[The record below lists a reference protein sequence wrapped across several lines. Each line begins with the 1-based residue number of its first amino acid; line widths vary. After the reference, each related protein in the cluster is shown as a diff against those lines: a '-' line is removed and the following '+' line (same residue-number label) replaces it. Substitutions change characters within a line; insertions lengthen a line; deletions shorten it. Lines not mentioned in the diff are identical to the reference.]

1 MKGKYKNISFEVLTE
16 RAKELECLYL
26 IDKALTK
33 ESISDMLLEIVD
45 VTPSGFRYVDA
56 CVVTVFLDNKVYSK
70 KNQLHDGHEIRADII
85 INDKIRGYIK
95 AVYPCDIA
103 YKGESVFLIQETKL
117 LNAIADKISQ
127 NVFQRQFKTLRMSKN
142 NWETIIELLQNT
154 DHVMLLHVCEQ
165 MLAFCAK
172 NNQKLV
178 EDIFKEMNWSKYE
191 YQGEI
196 NFPLENLPAVDVVKL
211 SNTLFEAARTFLE
224 DSRIFYYVNLWI
236 YQGKTYE
243 LIKFVDKRDSDVKA
257 ISKALTQYLKAVKA
271 NGMISAATQRWLIV
285 ELIRRFFT
293 DNPKMIHKIK
303 EFVTVEDFC
312 ELLETFI
319 CSPHSTGKVGGKA
332 TGFFIANQI
341 IKKYSENNPELR
353 NIKIPETWYISSDEL
368 LNLIHDNNLD
378 ELNEYKYRDILEIR
392 INYPKVVQTIK
403 NSRLS
408 PYVMNEIH
416 TIIDNCDDKPLIIRS
431 SSLLEDQIDSAFSGK
446 YKSLF
451 LTNSGSKTERFN
463 SLVDGI
469 LEVFA
474 SMFNPDSIQYRK
486 ERNLLD
492 CTEQMG
498 IMVQEVVGTRVG
510 PFYFPLYAG
519 VAFSNNELRWSPR
532 VKREDGLVRIVMGL
546 GTRAVD
552 RVGDDFPVLISLG
565 QPDLPVNQTTDELR
579 KYSPQI
585 MDVIDVENNRFSSI
599 HISGILQQYGNKIP
613 SLNNF
618 LSVLKNDFV
627 SDFNKYTANLKTDET
642 VTTFDGLVKKTPF
655 IKQLKGMLSLLKEKL
670 GYPVDIEFA
679 SDGEDFYLLQCRPQ
693 SRSKNDLPVAIP
705 PDIPDQNIVFTANR
719 YVSNGEVS
727 GIKHIVYVD
736 PKEYGNLEN
745 YQDLVNVGN
754 AVSEL
759 NRILPRKSFILM
771 GPGRWG
777 SRGDIKLGVQV
788 TYSGINNSSMLIE
801 IAQKKSKHQPEL
813 SFGTHFFQDLVEE
826 NIKYLPL
833 YPEDNEVIYCE
844 NFFTGNEN
852 QLAKVLPGYSQLENV
867 IKLINTDNNHDGREL
882 VVLMNAD
889 LGKAVAYLDH
899 SDTDESSKTEKLEIE
914 ETTHSTA
921 DHGWKW
927 RYFMAEQISAQM
939 DMKSFGV
946 KGIYLFGS
954 TNTCTARLK
963 SDIDL
968 LIHFDGSSEQKEKL
982 NLWLEGWSIA
992 LSQIN
997 YLKTGYNQKG
1007 LLDIHYVTDHDIE
1020 EKSSYAIKINS
1031 VYDPAHPLR
1040 LRDDPAVS

>member
-1 MKGKYKNISFEVLTE
+1 MEGKYKNISFEMLAE
-16 RAKELECLYL
+16 RAKELECLYQ

-33 ESISDMLLEIVD
+33 ESISDMLLEVAD
-45 VTPSGFRYVDA
+45 VTTSGFRYVDA
-56 CVVTVFLDNKVYSK
+56 CVVTVCLDNKIYSK

-85 INDKIRGYIK
+85 VNDKIRGYIK
-95 AVYPCDIA
+95 AAYPCGIA
-103 YKGESVFLIQETKL
+103 YTGESAFLIQETKL
-117 LNAIADKISQ
+117 LNAIAAKIAQ
-127 NVFQRQFKTLRMSKN
+127 NIFQRQFVALGMSKN

-154 DHVMLLHVCEQ
+154 DHSMLLHVCEQ

-178 EDIFKEMNWSKYE
+178 DDIFKEMNWSEYE
-191 YQGEI
+191 FRGEI

-224 DSRIFYYVNLWI
+224 DSQIFYYVNLWI

-243 LIKFVDKRDSDVKA
+243 LIKFVDKKDSDVRE
-257 ISKALTQYLKAVKA
+257 ISKALSQYLKAVKA

-285 ELIRRFFT
+285 ELIRRFLT

-303 EFVTVEDFC
+303 EFVSVEDFC
-312 ELLETFI
+312 ELLDTFI

-332 TGFFIANQI
+332 TGFFIAYQI
-341 IKKYSENNPELR
+341 IKKHTENNPVLR
-353 NIKIPETWYISSDEL
+353 NIKIPKTWYISSDEL
-368 LNLIHDNNLD
+368 LNLMRDNNLD

-403 NSRLS
+403 NSHLS
-408 PYVMNEIH
+408 PYVMNELH
-416 TIIDNCDDKPLIIRS
+416 QIIDQCEGKPLIIRS

-451 LTNSGSKTERFN
+451 LTNTGSKTERFN
-463 SLVDGI
+463 SLVNGI
-469 LEVFA
+469 LEVLA

-492 CTEQMG
+492 CAEQMG
-498 IMVQEVVGTRVG
+498 VMVQEVVGTRVG

-565 QPDLPVNQTTDELR
+565 QPDLPVNQTIDEKR
-579 KYSPQI
+579 RYSPQV
-585 MDVIDVENNRFSSI
+585 MDVIDVENSRFSSI
-599 HISGILQQYGNKIP
+599 SITGLLQSYGNKIP
-613 SLNNF
+613 HLSNL
-618 LSVLKNDFV
+618 LSVLKDDFV
-627 SDFNKYTANLKTDET
+627 SDFNKYTVNLKTDET
-642 VTTFDGLVKKTPF
+642 VVTFDGLIKKTPF
-655 IKQLKGMLSLLKEKL
+655 IEQVKQMLSLLKEQL

-679 SDGEDFYLLQCRPQ
+679 SDGQNLYLLQCRPQ
-693 SRSKNDLPVAIP
+693 SRSKNDLPAEIP
-705 PDIPDQNIVFTANR
+705 PDIPDQSIVFTANR
-719 YVSNGEVS
+719 YVSNGKVS

-736 PKEYGNLEN
+736 PKEYGNLQKHE
-745 YQDLVNVGN
+745 DLVNVAN
-754 AVSEL
+754 AVREL
-759 NRILPRKSFILM
+759 NRLLPRRSFILM

-833 YPEDNEVIYCE
+833 YPEDEDVVFYE
-844 NFFTGNEN
+844 NFFTGNQN
-852 QLAKVLPGYSQLENV
+852 QLSKVLPDYSQLEKV
-867 IKLINTDNNHDGREL
+867 IKVINTDNNHDGREL

-889 LGKAVAYLDH
+889 LGKAVAYLDYP
-899 SDTDESSKTEKLEIE
+899 TTTESMTTEMPEIGE
-914 ETTHSTA
+914 NTHA
-921 DHGWKW
+921 EDDQGWKW
-927 RYFMAEQISAQM
+927 RYFMAEQIAEQM
-939 DMKSFGV
+939 DMEYFGV

-954 TNTCTARLK
+954 TNACTARLN

-968 LIHFDGSSEQKEKL
+968 LIHFDGTEEQKEKL

-1007 LLDIHYVTDHDIE
+1007 LLDVHYITDLDIE
-1020 EKSSYAIKINS
+1020 EKNPYAVKINS
-1031 VYDPAHPLR
+1031 VYDPAHLLR
-1040 LRDDPAVS
+1040 LRDKQA

>member
-1 MKGKYKNISFEVLTE
+1 MREKDKNISVEMLAE

-45 VTPSGFRYVDA
+45 VTTTGFRYVDA
-56 CVVTVFLDNKVYSK
+56 CVVTVCLDNKVYSK
-70 KNQLHDGHEIRADII
+70 KNQLHDGHEIRADIKV
-85 INDKIRGYIK
+85 NDKVRGYIK
-95 AVYPCDIA
+95 ASYPCDIA
-103 YKGESVFLIQETKL
+103 YKGESAFLIQETKL
-117 LNAIADKISQ
+117 LNAIADRISQ
-127 NVFQRQFKTLRMSKN
+127 NIFQRQFVTLGMSKN

-178 EDIFKEMNWSKYE
+178 DDIFKEMNWTEYE
-191 YQGEI
+191 FRGEI

-211 SNTLFEAARTFLE
+211 STMLFGAARTFLE
-224 DSRIFYYVNLWI
+224 DSQIFYYVNMWI

-243 LIKFVDKRDSDVKA
+243 LIKFVDKRDSDVRE
-257 ISKALTQYLKAVKA
+257 ISKALSQYQKAVKA
-271 NGMISAATQRWLIV
+271 NGMVSAATQRWLIV
-285 ELIRRFFT
+285 ELIRRFLT

-303 EFVTVEDFC
+303 EFVSVEDFC
-312 ELLETFI
+312 ELLNTFI
-319 CSPHSTGKVGGKA
+319 FSPHSTGKVGGKA
-332 TGFFIANQI
+332 TGFFIAYQI
-341 IKKYSENNPELR
+341 IKKYAENNPELR
-353 NIKIPETWYISSDEL
+353 NIKIPKTWYISSDEL
-368 LNLIHDNNLD
+368 LNLLHDNNLD

-403 NSRLS
+403 NSHLS

-416 TIIDNCDDKPLIIRS
+416 KIIDQCQDKPLIIRS

-451 LTNSGSKTERFN
+451 LTNTGTRTERLN

-492 CTEQMG
+492 CAEQMG
-498 IMVQEVVGTRVG
+498 IMIQEVVGIRVG
-510 PFYFPLYAG
+510 PYYFPLYAG

-532 VKREDGLVRIVMGL
+532 VKREDGLARIVMGL

-565 QPDLPVNQTTDELR
+565 QPDLPVNQTTDEMR
-579 KYSPQI
+579 KYSPRI

-599 HISGILQQYGNKIP
+599 PIAWLVQQYGNNIP
-613 SLNNF
+613 YLNNM
-618 LSVLKNDFV
+618 LSVLKNDLV
-627 SDFNKYTANLKTDET
+627 SDFNKYTVNLKTDEI
-642 VTTFDGLVKKTPF
+642 VTTFNGLIKKTPF
-655 IKQLKGMLSLLKEKL
+655 VEQIKKMLSLLKEKL
-670 GYPVDIEFA
+670 DYPVDIEFA
-679 SDGEDFYLLQCRPQ
+679 SDGENIYLLQCRPQ
-693 SRSKNDLPVAIP
+693 SRSKNDLPAEIP

-719 YVSNGEVS
+719 YVSNGKVV

-736 PKEYGNLEN
+736 PKEYGNLEKHE
-745 YQDLVNVGN
+745 DLVGVAN
-754 AVSEL
+754 AVREL
-759 NRILPRKSFILM
+759 NRLLPRKSFILM

-833 YPEDNEVIYCE
+833 YPEDKDVLFYA
-844 NFFTGNEN
+844 NFFTGSEN
-852 QLAKVLPGYSQLENV
+852 QLGKILPDYSHLENV
-867 IKLINTDNNHDGREL
+867 IKVINTENNHDGREL

-889 LGKAVAYLDH
+889 LGKAVAYLDYPD
-899 SDTDESSKTEKLEIE
+899 SNEFEKTEMPAIE
-914 ETTHSTA
+914 EATHTT
-921 DHGWKW
+921 DDQWWKW
-927 RYFMAEQISAQM
+927 RYFMAEQIAAQM
-939 DMKSFGV
+939 DMEAFGV

-954 TNTCTARLK
+954 TNACTARLN

-968 LIHFDGSSEQKEKL
+968 IIHFDGTQEQKEKL
-982 NLWLEGWSIA
+982 NLWFDGWSIA

-997 YLKTGYNQKG
+997 YLKTGYSQRG
-1007 LLDIHYVTDHDIE
+1007 LLDVHYVTDLDIE
-1020 EKSSYAIKINS
+1020 KKDPYAAKINS

-1040 LRDDPAVS
+1040 LRDNQV

>member
-1 MKGKYKNISFEVLTE
+1 MEGKNKDISFEILTE

-45 VTPSGFRYVDA
+45 VTTTGFRYVDA
-56 CVVTVFLDNKVYSK
+56 CVVMVCLDNKVYSK
-70 KNQLHDGHEIRADII
+70 KNRLHDGHEIRADIKI
-85 INDKIRGYIK
+85 SDKVRGYIK
-95 AVYPCDIA
+95 AAYPCDIA
-103 YKGESVFLIQETKL
+103 YKGEAAFLIQETKL
-117 LNAIADKISQ
+117 LNAIADKIAQ
-127 NVFQRQFKTLRMSKN
+127 NVFQRQFATLGMAKN

-154 DHVMLLHVCEQ
+154 DHGMLLHVCEQ
-165 MLAFCAK
+165 MLVFCAK

-178 EDIFKEMNWSKYE
+178 DDIFKEMNWSEYE
-191 YQGEI
+191 YRGEI
-196 NFPLENLPAVDVVKL
+196 NFPLKNLPAVDVVKL
-211 SNTLFEAARTFLE
+211 STTLFEAAKTFLE
-224 DSRIFYYVNLWI
+224 DSQIFYYINLWI

-243 LIKFVDKRDSDVKA
+243 LIKFVDKKDSDVRE
-257 ISKALTQYLKAVKA
+257 ISKALTQYLKAVKE

-285 ELIRRFFT
+285 ELIRRFLT
-293 DNPKMIHKIK
+293 DNPKMIHNIK
-303 EFVTVEDFC
+303 EFVSVEDFC
-312 ELLETFI
+312 ELLDTFI
-319 CSPHSTGKVGGKA
+319 FSPHSTGKVGGKA
-332 TGFFIANQI
+332 TGFFIAYQI

-353 NIKIPETWYISSDEL
+353 NVKIPKTWYISSDEL

-378 ELNEYKYRDILEIR
+378 ELNEFKYRDMLEIR

-403 NSRLS
+403 NSHLS
-408 PYVMNEIH
+408 SYVMNEIH
-416 TIIDNCDDKPLIIRS
+416 KIIDQCDDKPLIIRS

-451 LTNSGSKTERFN
+451 LTNTGSRTERLN

-498 IMVQEVVGTRVG
+498 IMIQEVVGTRVG

-532 VKREDGLVRIVMGL
+532 VKREDGLARIVMGL

-552 RVGDDFPVLISLG
+552 RIGDDFPVLISLG
-565 QPDLPVNQTTDELR
+565 QPDLPVNQTTEELR

-599 HISGILQQYGNKIP
+599 PITSLLQQYGNKIP
-613 SLNNF
+613 HLNK
-618 LSVLKNDFV
+618 LISVLKDDFV
-627 SDFNKYTANLKTDET
+627 SDFNKFTVNLKTDVT
-642 VTTFDGLVKKTPF
+642 VTTFDGLVKKTGF
-655 IKQLKGMLSLLKEKL
+655 VEQLKKLLFLLKEKL
-670 GYPVDIEFA
+670 DYPVDIEFA
-679 SDGEDFYLLQCRPQ
+679 SDGENFYLLQCRPQ
-693 SRSKNDLPVAIP
+693 SRSKNDLPAEIP
-705 PDIPDQNIVFTANR
+705 PDIPDQSIVFTANR
-719 YVSNGEVS
+719 YVSNGKVS

-736 PKEYGNLEN
+736 PKEYGNLKSHE
-745 YQDLVNVGN
+745 DLVNVGN
-754 AVSEL
+754 AVREL
-759 NRILPRKSFILM
+759 NRLLPRKSFILM

-788 TYSGINNSSMLIE
+788 TYSGINNSAMLIE

-833 YPEDNEVIYCE
+833 YPEDNDVVFYE
-844 NFFTGNEN
+844 NFFTGSEN
-852 QLAKVLPGYSQLENV
+852 QLGKILPDFSQLEKV
-867 IKLINTDNNHDGREL
+867 IKVINTDNNHDEREL

-889 LGKAVAYLDH
+889 LGKAVAYLDFQ
-899 SDTDESSKTEKLEIE
+899 DTNEFKKTDIVEIE
-914 ETTHSTA
+914 EA
-921 DHGWKW
+921 DHPTDDQGWKW
-927 RYFMAEQISAQM
+927 RYFMAEQIAAQM
-939 DMKSFGV
+939 DMEAFGV

-954 TNTCTARLK
+954 TNACTARLN

-968 LIHFDGSSEQKEKL
+968 LIHFDGTEEQKGKL
-982 NLWLEGWSIA
+982 DLWLDGWSVA
-992 LSQIN
+992 LSQTN
-997 YLKTGYNQKG
+997 YLKTGYKQKG
-1007 LLDIHYVTDHDIE
+1007 LLDIHYVTDLDIE
-1020 EKSSYAIKINS
+1020 EKSSYAVKINS
-1031 VYDPAHPLR
+1031 VYDPAYLLR
-1040 LRDDPAVS
+1040 LRDKAS